1 MSVSTFGQQVRPR
14 APPNQS
20 QIQKILD
27 DNAQLIQT
35 IQDYQLKGKQQESIQ
50 YQQVLH
56 RNLVYLATLADGQG
70 GQNIQQMLPVS
81 VPYLLLQYKF
91 IKN

>member
-1 MSVSTFGQQVRPR
+1 MVIMSVSTFGQPPRAR
-14 APPNQS
+14 APPNPV

-35 IQDYQLKGKQQESIQ
+35 IQDYQSKGKQQESVQ

-56 RNLVYLATLADGQG
+56 RNLVYLATLADGHG
-70 GQNIQQMLPVS
+70 GQNIQQMLPVINTML
-81 VPYLLLQYKF
+81 Y
-91 IKN
+91 